1 MQVNDLLNKCK
12 QNTTSLSLLV
22 GTTVVDI
29 RLSVSLHIYFVD
41 AVITSSSNRSSS
53 SSSSI
58 VVVGVVVFTAVAKSM
73 ETFQKPI
80 FICLSHTVAFN

>member
-1 MQVNDLLNKCK
+1 MQVNVLLNKCK

-29 RLSVSLHIYFVD
+29 RLSLSLHIYFVD
-41 AVITSSSNRSSS
+41 AVITSCSNRSGS

-58 VVVGVVVFTAVAKSM
+58 IVVGVVGFTANLWKHI
-73 ETFQKPI
+73 FQ
-80 FICLSHTVAFN
+80 